1 MNYDLCMTRHFITFS
16 FCFRGLTDTRF
27 DLHSSLGLLNR
38 KRQKRTEFSLTES
51 PRALM
56 TITIGTYLSAFWR
69 NKYDFISRC
78 VSSFT
83 IPSALV
89 LSNSSLLSP
98 LPRSSRMEEK
108 FDIFYFYF
116 QRVREKLIF
125 NLSYTC
131 SRFSRFCCFASH
143 FLLLFFLLC
152 FFVPHTKSL
161 GSLDRFC

>member
-1 MNYDLCMTRHFITFS
+1 MTRHFTTFS
-16 FCFRGLTDTRF
+16 FSFRGLTDTRF

-38 KRQKRTEFSLTES
+38 NGKKKNWIFFDRIPSS
-51 PRALM
+51 PHDDHN
-56 TITIGTYLSAFWR
+56 R
-69 NKYDFISRC
+69 NVPVSSETSMISSRRC

-83 IPSALV
+83 VPSAIV

-108 FDIFYFYF
+108 FDIYYFYF

-143 FLLLFFLLC
+143 FLLLFFPALLLRSTHKN
-152 FFVPHTKSL
+152 FGVSRSL
-161 GSLDRFC
+161 LLML